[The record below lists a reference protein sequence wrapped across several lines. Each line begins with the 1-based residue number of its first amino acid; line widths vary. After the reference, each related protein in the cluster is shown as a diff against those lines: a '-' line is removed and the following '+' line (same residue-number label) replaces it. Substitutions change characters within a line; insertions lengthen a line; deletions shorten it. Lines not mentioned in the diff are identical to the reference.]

1 MCSSVTLTEWM
12 TYFYF
17 LILFMHLV
25 GMKSIWI
32 HITGSLFC
40 MVTFV
45 ECILLIVY
53 NSVCGLH
60 CLNKVS
66 FTYICL
72 RHCLAGF
79 PFFNLKGPWAP
90 ILLITHF
97 CVTYFFNNRKLD
109 VPQCL
114 WKWDWLICMWMNSI
128 PHYHLQ
134 GLTPK
139 THTGNK
145 VQVWLGNVL
154 ILKCSQNW
162 NQNVSSCQQIS
173 LYFSVL
179 ALH

>member
-1 MCSSVTLTEWM
+1 MCSSDTLTEWM

-45 ECILLIVY
+45 EHILLIVY

-79 PFFNLKGPWAP
+79 PLCYLFFQQQEVRCTTMFMKMRLVNLHVNE
-90 ILLITHF
+90 L
-97 CVTYFFNNRKLD
+97 
-109 VPQCL
+109 
-114 WKWDWLICMWMNSI
+114 NSS
-128 PHYHLQ
+128 LSFAR
-134 GLTPK
+134 LTPK

-154 ILKCSQNW
+154 ILKCSQQR

>member
-1 MCSSVTLTEWM
+1 MCSSDTLTEWM

-79 PFFNLKGPWAP
+79 PFFNLKGPWGSNFVDNP
-90 ILLITHF
+90 FLCHL
-97 CVTYFFNNRKLD
+97 FFQQQEGRCTTMFMKMRLVNLHVNEL
-109 VPQCL
+109 
-114 WKWDWLICMWMNSI
+114 NSSLSFARFNTQDS
-128 PHYHLQ
+128 HWEQ
-134 GLTPK
+134 GSS
-139 THTGNK
+139 
-145 VQVWLGNVL
+145 V
-154 ILKCSQNW
+154 IRKCSDFKMFPKLK
-162 NQNVSSCQQIS
+162 SEC
-173 LYFSVL
+173 
-179 ALH
+179 

>member
-1 MCSSVTLTEWM
+1 
-12 TYFYF
+12 
-17 LILFMHLV
+17 
-25 GMKSIWI
+25 MKSIWI

-45 ECILLIVY
+45 ECTLLIVY

-79 PFFNLKGPWAP
+79 PFFNLKGPWGSNFVDNP
-90 ILLITHF
+90 FLCHL
-97 CVTYFFNNRKLD
+97 FFQQQEIRCTTMFMKMRLVNLHVNEL
-109 VPQCL
+109 
-114 WKWDWLICMWMNSI
+114 NSS
-128 PHYHLQ
+128 LSFAR
-134 GLTPK
+134 LTPK

-145 VQVWLGNVL
+145 VQVWLENVL
-154 ILKCSQNW
+154 ILKCSQQW